1 MRETDDG
8 EPFARTLRSSIRRSG
23 LSLTQISQRLRARSR
38 PVSVATLSNW
48 QSGRSLPGRGPSLGV
63 VAALEDLLGRPPDSL
78 VDLVGAPRL
87 QGRGVTDTR
96 FIGRRSSKD
105 VFRDALLELG
115 FESPERYAHERVFQ
129 QHAIID
135 SGRDVQQFTSRVTV
149 RALESGTC
157 RLPAVHVLEPS
168 EPNVAPQY
176 IPLEGCTVGREVF
189 WPDRRT
195 YGVELTLDGHL
206 NAGQVA
212 TFAYRVDMHAAAT
225 DVTGT
230 FYSLARRAHDVLLEA
245 EFRGPRRPLRCERYR
260 RNDTAES
267 VTPVRMDRRDRIQ
280 LAESRFGPGS
290 FGLRWVWG
298 EADEVDDV
306 DADPDDLDDLDDL
319 DELDDLDVLD
329 DLGGAPGGDV
339 GRR

>member
-1 MRETDDG
+1 MDSG
-8 EPFARTLRSSIRRSG
+8 ESFAHSLRSSIERSG

-48 QSGRSLPGRGPSLGV
+48 QSGRSLPGSGPSIGV
-63 VAALEDLLGRPPDSL
+63 VAALEDLLGRSPDSL

-87 QGRGVTDTR
+87 QGRGVPDTR
-96 FIGRRSSKD
+96 FIGHRSSKN

-129 QHAIID
+129 QLATID
-135 SGRDVQQFTSRVTV
+135 SSRDLQQFTSRVTV

-176 IPLEGCTVGREVF
+176 IPLEGCTVGRTVN
-189 WPDRRT
+189 WPDRRA
-195 YGVELTLDGHL
+195 YGVELTIDGHL

-245 EFRGPRRPLRCERYR
+245 EFRGPHRPLRCERYR
-260 RNDTAES
+260 RSETAES
-267 VTPVRMDRRDRIQ
+267 VTPVRLDRRDRIQ

-298 EADEVDDV
+298 EDDQIDDGDGDVDLEEADEIDG
-306 DADPDDLDDLDDL
+306 LS
-319 DELDDLDVLD
+319 
-329 DLGGAPGGDV
+329 
-339 GRR
+339 R

>member
-1 MRETDDG
+1 MHMDGG
-8 EPFARTLRSSIRRSG
+8 EPFARSLRASIERSG

-48 QSGRSLPGRGPSLGV
+48 QSGRSLPGHGPSLGV
-63 VAALEDLLGRPPDSL
+63 VAALEDLLGKSPDSL

-87 QGRGVTDTR
+87 QGRGVPRTR
-96 FIGRRSSKD
+96 FIGNRSSKE

-135 SGRDVQQFTSRVTV
+135 SGHDVQQFISRVTV

-168 EPNVAPQY
+168 EPNLAPRY
-176 IPLEGCTVGREVF
+176 IPLEGCTVGREVV
-189 WPDRRT
+189 WPDRRA
-195 YGVELTLDGHL
+195 YGVELMIDGRLD
-206 NAGQVA
+206 AGQVA
-212 TFAYRVDMHAAAT
+212 TFAYSVEMHAAAT
-225 DVTGT
+225 EVSGT

-245 EFRGPRRPLRCERYR
+245 EFRGPDLPVRCERYR
-260 RNDTAES
+260 RTDSTES
-267 VTPVRMDRRDRIQ
+267 VTPVRLDHRNRIQ

-290 FGLRWVWG
+290 FGLRWVWS
-298 EADEVDDV
+298 EDDEDDG
-306 DADPDDLDDLDDL
+306 AEGDDGLDGSGTSDD
-319 DELDDLDVLD
+319 D
-329 DLGGAPGGDV
+329 
-339 GRR
+339 